1 MQTGSLHTVSPIGLR
16 RLKLQL
22 TCYYSAP
29 DRGAEYCDESVC
41 LSIYLCVCVCV
52 CACVRACVCVC
63 VSLSVH
69 EQFSETTQRIFT
81 NFLCMLPVAVARSS
95 SGGVVTRYGFLYYGW
110 RHICSLSKVAG
121 RRRLCEAQCTRS
133 LGLGYKLC
141 AVIPIA
147 GQRTHGTTFRA
158 LKVISQVTT
167 PGGSLRSMTALFSLC
182 YFIFVIHCRP
192 TSIYLVLFSSYYH
205 LSVKKKAQKS

>member
-1 MQTGSLHTVSPIGLR
+1 MRVS
-16 RLKLQL
+16 
-22 TCYYSAP
+22 
-29 DRGAEYCDESVC
+29 VF
-41 LSIYLCVCVCV
+41 LSICV
-52 CACVRACVCVC
+52 CACVCVCL
-63 VSLSVH
+63 SLH

-121 RRRLCEAQCTRS
+121 RRRLGEAQCTRS

-167 PGGSLRSMTALFSLC
+167 PGEGGSLRSMTALFSLC
-182 YFIFVIHCRP
+182 YFLFVIHCRP